1 MARGEG
7 RLRFGHPP
15 HHFGRQHHR
24 QHHYHHHYHH
34 QYSAADVVRE
44 AGDIRPVQG
53 GAAATQPAIL
63 GGLYK
68 LPGNAIELQLVSHIA
83 EIVLIHNFIIPWL

>member
-1 MARGEG
+1 MFG
-7 RLRFGHPP
+7 RPP
-15 HHFGRQHHR
+15 HHFGRRHHR

-34 QYSAADVVRE
+34 QYSAANVVRE

-53 GAAATQPAIL
+53 GAAATQPPIL

-68 LPGNAIELQLVSHIA
+68 PPGSAIELQLVSHIA
-83 EIVLIHNFIIPWL
+83 EIVLIHNFIIPWLWIA